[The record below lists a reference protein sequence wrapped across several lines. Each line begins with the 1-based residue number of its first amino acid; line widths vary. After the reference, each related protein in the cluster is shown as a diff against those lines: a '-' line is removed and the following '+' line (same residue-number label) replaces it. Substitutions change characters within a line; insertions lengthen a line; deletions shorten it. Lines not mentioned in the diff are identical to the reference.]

1 MMLFIQCFNGY
12 DKNGFGV
19 PRGVMPVKVRYK
31 GREITQQDLDNL
43 ERCFGEKVDDVN
55 LCQAIIMH
63 AMKAEN
69 VLARSALTRA
79 LETGECGP
87 GEGRRLARA
96 LIRRMRRGLG
106 YSYTWDEHYART
118 RALLKSEKLAIGV
131 AHFFHDI
138 MGVLRVIFGA
148 FRR

>member
-12 DKNGFGV
+12 DKDGFWML
-19 PRGVMPVKVRYK
+19 RGKMPVKVRYK
-31 GREITQQDLDNL
+31 GREITQKDLDNL

-63 AMKAEN
+63 AMKADN
-69 VLARSALTRA
+69 ALLRGALVRA

-87 GEGRRLARA
+87 GEGRRQARA
-96 LIRRMRRGLG
+96 LICRMRRGLG
-106 YSYTWDEHYART
+106 YSYTWDEHYARI
-118 RALLKSEKLAIGV
+118 RALLTSEKLAIGI